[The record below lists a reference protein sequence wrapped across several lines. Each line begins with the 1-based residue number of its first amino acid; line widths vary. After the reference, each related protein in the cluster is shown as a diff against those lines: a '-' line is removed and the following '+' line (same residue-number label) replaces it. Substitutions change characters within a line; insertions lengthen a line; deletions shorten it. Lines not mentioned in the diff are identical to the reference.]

1 MECDFFYHNFSWI
14 VVMETA
20 VIICDRNVNAVLIV
34 YNDLINICPSNG
46 HSFDDTLLI
55 MPHSLGL
62 IIKYR
67 KKLCLLIIQIHHVQF
82 VQCSMQEILI
92 FNPIK
97 PAPIWFNYFF
107 AACKVFLMSEFL
119 EIKSD
124 LWFWQVFWTISL

>member
-1 MECDFFYHNFSWI
+1 
-14 VVMETA
+14 META

-82 VQCSMQEILI
+82 VQCLMQEILI

-97 PAPIWFNYFF
+97 PAPI
-107 AACKVFLMSEFL
+107 
-119 EIKSD
+119 
-124 LWFWQVFWTISL
+124 